1 MRRTM
6 AAMRA
11 YARYFPV
18 IFPALFMSASI
29 LDDISRLY
37 KVSHLEEATLKVHQR
52 SFFRLKRKLFVLPL
66 VCLWTKHE
74 YLCFSLLVKLK

>member
-18 IFPALFMSASI
+18 IFPALFMSGSI
-29 LDDISRLY
+29 LVDISRLY
-37 KVSHLEEATLKVHQR
+37 KVFHLEEAT
-52 SFFRLKRKLFVLPL
+52 
-66 VCLWTKHE
+66 
-74 YLCFSLLVKLK
+74 

>member
-29 LDDISRLY
+29 SVDISRLY
-37 KVSHLEEATLKVHQR
+37 KVSHLQEAT
-52 SFFRLKRKLFVLPL
+52 
-66 VCLWTKHE
+66 
-74 YLCFSLLVKLK
+74 

>member
-29 LDDISRLY
+29 LVDISRLY
-37 KVSHLEEATLKVHQR
+37 KVSHLEEAT
-52 SFFRLKRKLFVLPL
+52 
-66 VCLWTKHE
+66 
-74 YLCFSLLVKLK
+74 

>member
-18 IFPALFMSASI
+18 IFPALFISASI
-29 LDDISRLY
+29 LVDFSRLY
-37 KVSHLEEATLKVHQR
+37 KVSHLEEAT
-52 SFFRLKRKLFVLPL
+52 
-66 VCLWTKHE
+66 
-74 YLCFSLLVKLK
+74 